1 MGSSVAMSA
10 SLANGSVTEYRIVL
24 MVPMKKNVVNNV
36 TFINH

>member
-10 SLANGSVTEYRIVL
+10 FLANGSVTEYRIVL
-24 MVPMKKNVVNNV
+24 MDQTKKNVVNNV